1 MLPGPKPLADNKL
14 LAQPG
19 WRAQKPR
26 RKLVL
31 GHVWVRLGRL
41 RALVAYLT
49 QHGSRLNNPQ
59 QAVLARIK
67 TLWRRAKL
75 AYKALVVWQV
85 KPPPEPKILLI

>member
-1 MLPGPKPLADNKL
+1 MMRPGLRLLADNKL

-49 QHGSRLNNPQ
+49 QHGSRLNRPVLVALVHTKPLW
-59 QAVLARIK
+59 AVLVM
-67 TLWRRAKL
+67 LLRRHVA
-75 AYKALVVWQV
+75 
-85 KPPPEPKILLI
+85 